1 MTRRDLMG
9 TGGTKIFQT
18 PYGKPLILILIG
30 ILFIG
35 AAVAATSLT
44 IPATTILAGT
54 AVTTSACGGTL
65 ALSGGPTPGSGT
77 VRYNCPPSSGAFTV
91 TTAGSDSPTFNPPSQ
106 ITAVGYVS
114 HSASSC
120 SGFTT
125 LTSGSSTILV
135 TGDYDVCANYSCPTG
150 CTISSWTITWS
161 S

>member
-1 MTRRDLMG
+1 MG

-91 TTAGSDSPTFNPPSQ
+91 TTAGSDSDRKSTRLNSSHLV
-106 ITAVGYVS
+106 ISYAVFCLKKKTV
-114 HSASSC
+114 
-120 SGFTT
+120 
-125 LTSGSSTILV
+125 
-135 TGDYDVCANYSCPTG
+135 
-150 CTISSWTITWS
+150 
-161 S
+161 

>member
-1 MTRRDLMG
+1 MG

-44 IPATTILAGT
+44 IPATTI
-54 AVTTSACGGTL
+54 
-65 ALSGGPTPGSGT
+65 
-77 VRYNCPPSSGAFTV
+77 
-91 TTAGSDSPTFNPPSQ
+91 SQ

-135 TGDYDVCANYSCPTG
+135 TGDYDVCADYSCPTG

>member
-1 MTRRDLMG
+1 MG

-65 ALSGGPTPGSGT
+65 AQSGGPPPGQGK
-77 VRYNCPPSSGAFTV
+77 VRKNFHPPSGAFPV
-91 TTAGSDSPTFNPPSQ
+91 TPAGSAIPPFNPPSQ
-106 ITAVGYVS
+106 IPAAGTVS
-114 HSASSC
+114 TQA
-120 SGFTT
+120 
-125 LTSGSSTILV
+125 
-135 TGDYDVCANYSCPTG
+135 
-150 CTISSWTITWS
+150 
-161 S
+161 